1 MRRGMVVGV
10 LVGVLAL
17 VAAGCGGGDD
27 NGGGSASAAPET
39 TAATTQIPASTA
51 NTRLR
56 LRTRHL
62 EPAHR
67 QPGRGAV
74 HRVGVRSAAP
84 AQREATRSAVGG
96 APRAGPAARPAV
108 PEGAGEEARLD
119 MTSGAEVKVEVTNQD
134 TIEHNFTFAEA
145 GAKQDVEGG
154 EDATVTF
161 TAPAAGS
168 YEFFCKYH
176 PSKMRGTVT
185 VT

>member
-1 MRRGMVVGV
+1 MRRGMVIGV

-27 NGGGSASAAPET
+27 NGDGSASAATET
-39 TAATTQIPASTA
+39 TAAPATTGGGGGGTEIQLTASGTA
-51 NTRLR
+51 WDKT
-56 LRTRHL
+56 
-62 EPAHR
+62 
-67 QPGRGAV
+67 
-74 HRVGVRSAAP
+74 S
-84 AQREATRSAVGG
+84 
-96 APRAGPAARPAV
+96 
-108 PEGAGEEARLD
+108 LD

-145 GAKQDVEGG
+145 GANQDVEGG

-176 PSKMRGTVT
+176 PSAMRGTVT

>member
-39 TAATTQIPASTA
+39 TAAPATTGGGGGETEIQLTASGTA
-51 NTRLR
+51 WDKT
-56 LRTRHL
+56 
-62 EPAHR
+62 
-67 QPGRGAV
+67 G
-74 HRVGVRSAAP
+74 
-84 AQREATRSAVGG
+84 
-96 APRAGPAARPAV
+96 
-108 PEGAGEEARLD
+108 LD

-145 GAKQDVEGG
+145 GANQDVEGG